1 MIKSNCV
8 FDESNLFQK
17 NETNSIVISIFVGE
31 IRQCWDC
38 CVSRISENFFLGISG
53 NGLYMRDLDLN
64 FFWLINQVLE
74 T

>member
-1 MIKSNCV
+1 MLGLLC
-8 FDESNLFQK
+8 FWDFLNL
-17 NETNSIVISIFVGE
+17 
-31 IRQCWDC
+31 
-38 CVSRISENFFLGISG
+38 FLGISG